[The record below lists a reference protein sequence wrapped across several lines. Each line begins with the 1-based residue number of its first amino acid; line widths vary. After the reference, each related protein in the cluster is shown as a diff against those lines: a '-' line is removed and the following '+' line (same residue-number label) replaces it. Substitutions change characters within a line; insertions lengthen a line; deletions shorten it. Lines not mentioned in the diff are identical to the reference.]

1 MARTGAGPVE
11 GIGEQMTGQAAGHAP
26 EARRPLGRRV
36 GAHIL
41 EEIRHV
47 LPATIYFFLGFNLV
61 LLTKQL
67 MLAQY
72 LIQFSGFFI
81 ATGAALVVGKVV
93 LVVDK
98 MPFLRRYDHA
108 PLIRPIL
115 FKTIVYTFFV
125 FVARLIEALIHYV
138 IESGQLGGFF
148 HHMQAEF
155 SWHRFIAVQLW
166 IFVLFLGY
174 VTGSEINHLLGDG
187 ELAKILFTRPSSK
200 LKQTRR
206 ERIRLLVSLSKLT
219 RTHGVEELGDAR
231 SPAQAELKGILRKL
245 IT

>member
-1 MARTGAGPVE
+1 MARTSAAPVDRIGRQVAGPAD
-11 GIGEQMTGQAAGHAP
+11 GRAA
-26 EARRPLGRRV
+26 EARRPLSRRV

-41 EEIRHV
+41 EEIRHI

-61 LLTKQL
+61 LLTKRL
-67 MLAQY
+67 MLEEY

-81 ATGAALVVGKVV
+81 ASGAALIVGKVV

-98 MPFLRRYDHA
+98 MPFLKRYDHA

-125 FVARLIEALIHYV
+125 FVARLIEALIHYL
-138 IESGQLGGFF
+138 IDSGQLSGFF
-148 HHMQAEF
+148 HHMLAEF
-155 SWHRFIAVQLW
+155 SWHHFIAVQLW

-174 VTGSEINHLLGDG
+174 VSGSEINHLLGDG
-187 ELAKILFTRPSSK
+187 ELAKVLFTRPSSK

-206 ERIRLLVSLSKLT
+206 ERIRLLVRLSKLT
-219 RTHGVEELGDAR
+219 QHHGVEELMD
-231 SPAQAELKGILRKL
+231 SEKPAHAKLGGILRKL
-245 IT
+245 AS

>member
-1 MARTGAGPVE
+1 MARTSAGPVH
-11 GIGEQMTGQAAGHAP
+11 QAGGLTHR
-26 EARRPLGRRV
+26 ARRPLSRRV
-36 GAHIL
+36 SAHIL
-41 EEIRHV
+41 EEIRHI

-67 MLAQY
+67 MLEQY

-81 ATGAALVVGKVV
+81 ATGAALIVGKVV

-98 MPFLRRYDHA
+98 MPFLKRYDHA

-115 FKTIVYTFFV
+115 FKTIVYAFFV
-125 FVARLIEALIHYV
+125 FVARLIEALIHYL
-138 IESGQLGGFF
+138 IDSGQLGGFV
-148 HHMQAEF
+148 HHMVAEF
-155 SWHRFIAVQLW
+155 SWPRFIAVQLW
-166 IFVLFLGY
+166 VFVLFLGY

-206 ERIRLLVSLSKLT
+206 ERIRLLVRLSKLT
-219 RTHGVEELGDAR
+219 QRHGVDELMDGEN
-231 SPAQAELKGILRKL
+231 PAHAQLAGILRKL
-245 IT
+245 GS

>member
-1 MARTGAGPVE
+1 MAGTGADPHP
-11 GIGEQMTGQAAGHAP
+11 GIGGQILGQPAGQRP
-26 EARRPLGRRV
+26 EAQRPLSRRV

-81 ATGAALVVGKVV
+81 ATGAALIVGKVV

-98 MPFLRRYDHA
+98 MPFLKRYDHA

-125 FVARLIEALIHYV
+125 FVARLIEALIHYL
-138 IESGQLGGFF
+138 IDIGHPMGFF
-148 HHMQAEF
+148 HHMLAEF
-155 SWHRFIAVQLW
+155 SWQRFIAVQLW

-174 VTGSEINHLLGDG
+174 VTGSEINHLFGDG
-187 ELAKILFTRPSSK
+187 ELAKVLFTRPSSK

-206 ERIRLLVSLSKLT
+206 ERIRLLVRLGKLT
-219 RTHGVEELGDAR
+219 QHHGVEELLDSGK
-231 SPAQAELKGILRKL
+231 PAHAELSGILREL
-245 IT
+245 AS

>member
-1 MARTGAGPVE
+1 MARTSAAPVDRIGRQIAGPA
-11 GIGEQMTGQAAGHAP
+11 GERAAEAP
-26 EARRPLGRRV
+26 RPLSRRI

-41 EEIRHV
+41 EEIHHI

-61 LLTKQL
+61 LLTKNL
-67 MLAQY
+67 MLEQY

-81 ATGAALVVGKVV
+81 ASGAALIVGKVV

-98 MPFLRRYDHA
+98 MPFLKRYDHA

-125 FVARLIEALIHYV
+125 FVARLIEALIHYLFD
-138 IESGQLGGFF
+138 GGHLGGFV
-148 HHMQAEF
+148 HHMVVQF
-155 SWHRFIAVQLW
+155 SWDRFIAVQLW
-166 IFVLFLGY
+166 VFVLFLGY
-174 VTGSEINHLLGDG
+174 VTGSEINHLMGDG

-206 ERIRLLVSLSKLT
+206 ERIRLLVRLGKLT
-219 RTHGVEELGDAR
+219 QAHGVEELGNAG
-231 SPAQAELKGILRKL
+231 SSAHAELTGILRKL
-245 IT
+245 ST

>member
-1 MARTGAGPVE
+1 MAGTGAAPVE
-11 GIGEQMTGQAAGHAP
+11 GIREQITGQAGGHAP
-26 EARRPLGRRV
+26 EARQPLGRRI

-61 LLTKQL
+61 LLTKKL
-67 MLAQY
+67 MLEQY

-81 ATGAALVVGKVV
+81 ASAAALIVGKVV

-98 MPFLRRYDHA
+98 MPFLKHFDHA

-125 FVARLIEALIHYV
+125 FVARLIEALIHYL
-138 IESGQLGGFF
+138 IDSGQLGGFF
-148 HHMQAEF
+148 HHMLAQF
-155 SWHRFIAVQLW
+155 SWDRFIAVQLW
-166 IFVLFLGY
+166 VFVLFLGY

-206 ERIRLLVSLSKLT
+206 ERIRLLVRLGKLT
-219 RTHGVEELGDAR
+219 QIHGVEELGDAR

>member
-1 MARTGAGPVE
+1 MAGTGAKPVE
-11 GIGEQMTGQAAGHAP
+11 GIGGQIMGQVAGRGPAARP
-26 EARRPLGRRV
+26 PLGRRI

-61 LLTKQL
+61 LLTKKL
-67 MLAQY
+67 MLEQY

-81 ATGAALVVGKVV
+81 ASGAALIVGKVV

-98 MPFLRRYDHA
+98 MPFLKRFDHA

-138 IESGQLGGFF
+138 IDSGQLGGFF
-148 HHMQAEF
+148 HHMLEQF
-155 SWHRFIAVQLW
+155 SWDRFIAVQLW
-166 IFVLFLGY
+166 VFVLFLGY

-187 ELAKILFTRPSSK
+187 ELGKILFTRPSSK

-206 ERIRLLVSLSKLT
+206 ERIRLLVRLGKLT
-219 RTHGVEELGDAR
+219 QTHGVEELSDAG